1 MIVDTQ
7 ESTVFK
13 ETQYDDGV
21 SFSDF
26 ESAGY
31 GDIHTIVHEHQISP
45 CSCCSPV
52 FAELLERMEI
62 DDDQLTDV
70 EFWSQKNRCKDQIV
84 RKVILINARILTV
97 DDTFSEASA
106 MAIKDGKIVSVGDEK
121 QVREAADDDSEV
133 IDCNGRTILPGF
145 IEPHMHFFP
154 IASIGRLENIGP
166 FRFDTVKEAIAQ
178 LKTIAKAAGLDDW
191 IMGRQ
196 FDPSLQEGPDL
207 LTRQMLDEV
216 SKTQPVFV
224 YNASLHFAYCNS
236 RALEIAGITR
246 DTPDLASSPYGRD
259 EDGVPN
265 GVLAGGVAI
274 SSVIKFN
281 ESLRSIDLAESCLDV
296 CSKANSVG
304 ITTFCDQ
311 ATGMSRGVKELDI
324 YKALGDSGSMTT
336 RLRYSLSYSIEEKWD
351 KHGVAYGDGN
361 EMVRAVG
368 WKIVSD
374 GSNQGFSGLQREPY
388 LHSDQKG
395 IAYVEAGKLKEM
407 VRDRSNRGWPLVIH
421 ANGDQAID
429 NTLDAYEA
437 AFEEGLLTNGPCRIE
452 HCSILHDEQIER
464 IAKMGLSP
472 SFLIGHVYYWGQAM
486 RDKVFGEAKAVLLD
500 RTAAC
505 EAKGI
510 PWTLHSD
517 EPVTEMGPL
526 RCIENAVTRILWKEP
541 ESQLAADECISVES
555 AIRAMTRVAAW
566 QCHSDHE
573 IGSLEVGKF
582 ADFVVLDKDPREV
595 AATEISNIAVLE
607 TWMGGKKVFS
617 RLDESQQI

>member
-1 MIVDTQ
+1 M
-7 ESTVFK
+7 FK

-216 SKTQPVFV
+216 SKIQPVFV

-265 GVLAGGVAI
+265 GVLAGGMAI